1 MGYHLKE
8 IKKGTLGTSSKLLE
22 EVQELID
29 AEEQTCKLMVLI
41 ELSDLIGAIEA
52 YLAQNF
58 KDIQLEDLKKMS
70 DITKRAFKTGA
81 RK

>member
-8 IKKGTLGTSSKLLE
+8 IKKGKLGASSKLLE